1 MATKR
6 RLMDLTKANVE
17 RIDLLRWS
25 QEPVPS
31 RTFLV
36 NQLLAEA
43 LRPKIE
49 AIDLAKKN
57 KAKA

>member
-1 MATKR
+1 
-6 RLMDLTKANVE
+6 MDLTKANVE